1 MTKSRK
7 ALPLLALLAATP
19 AVAQPVDAE
28 RLVEAQREALRA
40 SMRLDCPAA
49 GENDEIVVCGS
60 RDEDRDQRLPL
71 PVPREPRAADRA
83 AGEQRAA
90 LDIDSSRCTAVGRAQ
105 QCNGGLDMIGIG
117 FAIARAIGAAIADPD

>member
-19 AVAQPVDAE
+19 AIAQPIDAA
-28 RLVEAQREALRA
+28 RLVEAQRESLRE
-40 SMRLDCPAA
+40 SMRLDCPAV
-49 GENDEIVVCGS
+49 GETDEIIVCGS
-60 RDEDRDQRLPL
+60 REEDRSQRLPL
-71 PVPREPRAADRA
+71 AVLREPRAADRA

-117 FAIARAIGAAIADPD
+117 FAIARALGAAIAEPD